1 MAYPSALAA
10 VSRRILG
17 GMLLALTAAPAA
29 ASPLEAWFAP
39 RARLWARWT
48 PHDPGSTAT
57 VDHGAWDRLL
67 KRRVRPW
74 PDGTHRVPY
83 AEMGREERRALH
95 DYLVSLAA
103 VPVGRL
109 RRAEQFAYWVNLY
122 NALTMKVVLDAY
134 PVASIRDIDISPG
147 LLADGPWGAKLVVV
161 EGEALSLDD
170 IEHRILRPIWRDPR
184 VHYAINCAAI
194 GCPDLMREAFTAATA
209 GHLLDAGAHA
219 FINHPRGVSPAPA
232 GLVVSSIYNW
242 FAEDFRGE
250 AGVVAHLLRH
260 AAPPLAETIRR
271 SPILAEFRYD
281 WRLNDAR

>member
-10 VSRRILG
+10 ISRRALG
-17 GMLLALTAAPAA
+17 GMLLALTGAPAA

-67 KRRVRPW
+67 GRWVRAW

-95 DYLVSLAA
+95 DYLASLAA

-109 RRAEQFAYWVNLY
+109 RRAEQFACWVNLY

-134 PVASIRDIDISPG
+134 PVTSIRDIDISPG
-147 LLADGPWGAKLVVV
+147 LLADGPWGARLVVV
-161 EGEALSLDD
+161 EGEALC
-170 IEHRILRPIWRDPR
+170 RPP
-184 VHYAINCAAI
+184 A
-194 GCPDLMREAFTAATA
+194 P
-209 GHLLDAGAHA
+209 
-219 FINHPRGVSPAPA
+219 PRGTTLGGDDSPQPGPGGVPLRLAAERCPLKPPPA
-232 GLVVSSIYNW
+232 GPGDGHPPGPDPAW
-242 FAEDFRGE
+242 RGD
-250 AGVVAHLLRH
+250 V
-260 AAPPLAETIRR
+260 P
-271 SPILAEFRYD
+271 
-281 WRLNDAR
+281 DAS